1 MAPAAPQSPAD
12 ILASLRGQ
20 WGGLAAGPRRTI
32 LVVGAAVLVAVLVGA
47 ALAARGP
54 AMVPLYTNLSLQDGA
69 AIVTQLQQ
77 SKVAYK
83 LANSGTTILVPK
95 SQVDNLRLQLAGKG
109 LPNHGAV
116 GLSSVLSLP
125 FGATSF
131 TRQVAYQEAL
141 QGELEQTI
149 DDIQGVASS
158 RVQIVMP
165 QSSAF
170 GAPTPPSSA
179 SVLLDLQPG
188 VTLSSSQVEGVA
200 RLVAASV
207 QGLSTNSVTVVDQ
220 YGDILWSQ
228 GAASGGASSGT
239 AAGSGQVASDLQVT
253 QQYDQQL
260 QSQLQSLLAQVFGP
274 GNVVTHVQADL
285 TFSQGT
291 IDATTYQP
299 GKNGQGVVQKLQE
312 LRNSL
317 SGGTSTGGIA
327 GTATNSFPTYTS
339 ASGAGAG
346 KASTTGSSSLT
357 EDFAINRTTTH
368 TVVAPGTVKR
378 LSVAVVV
385 NGTLTAAQQQL
396 VTQTVQAAVGYDA
409 ARQDQITVVGM
420 PFNKSLVKT
429 LQAQPTAVPLGVPT
443 HFVYEGAAAAVALL
457 AGLLVLMALRRP
469 KAQPLGAVARGAPE
483 AAGGES
489 DPLPRGAEEE
499 DPFTALLEG
508 ARRSRDRMQ
517 GALRQQPEDVARVVR
532 VWLSQDD

>member
-1 MAPAAPQSPAD
+1 MAPTAPQSPSAL
-12 ILASLRGQ
+12 IAQVRGQ
-20 WGGLAAGPRRTI
+20 WGALGAGQRRTVV
-32 LVVGAAVLVAVLVGA
+32 LVGAMVLVAVLVGG

-54 AMVPLYTNLSLQDGA
+54 AMAPLYTNLSLQDGA

-77 SKVAYK
+77 SKVPYK
-83 LANSGTTILVPK
+83 LANNGATILVPK
-95 SQVDNLRLQLAGKG
+95 SEVDNLRLQLAGKG

-149 DDIQGVASS
+149 DDIQGVSSS

-165 QSSAF
+165 QTSAF
-170 GAPTPPSSA
+170 GGPTPPSSA
-179 SVLLDLQPG
+179 AVLLNLQPG
-188 VTLSSSQVEGVA
+188 VTLSASQVEGVA

-207 QGLSTNSVTVVDQ
+207 QGLSTSNVTVVNQ
-220 YGDILWSQ
+220 IGDILWSQ
-228 GAASGGASSGT
+228 GAASGGSASSTT
-239 AAGSGQVASDLQVT
+239 AASGQAAQDLQVT
-253 QQYDQQL
+253 QTYDQQL
-260 QSQLQSLLAQVFGP
+260 QSQLQSLLDQVFGP
-274 GNVVTHVQADL
+274 GNVVTHVQADM
-285 TFSQGT
+285 TFNQGT
-291 IDATTYQP
+291 IDSTTYQP
-299 GKNGQGVVQKLQE
+299 GPNGQGVVQKLQA

-317 SGGTSTGGIA
+317 SGGSATGGIA

-339 ASGAGAG
+339 TSGAGAG
-346 KASTTGSSSLT
+346 KTSGTGSSSLT
-357 EDFAINRTTTH
+357 EDFVINQTTTH
-368 TVVAPGTVKR
+368 TVEAPGTVSR

-396 VTQTVQAAVGYDA
+396 VTQTVQAAVGYSA

-443 HFVYEGAAAAVALL
+443 HFVYEGAGAAIALI
-457 AGLLVLMALRRP
+457 AGLLVLMALRKP
-469 KAQPLGAVARGAPE
+469 KSEPAGAVGGGGHEPLRSPSEPLAAPE
-483 AAGGES
+483 
-489 DPLPRGAEEE
+489 EEE
-499 DPFTALLEG
+499 DPFTTLLEG
-508 ARRSRDRMQ
+508 ARRSRERMQ